1 MARYFAHVRTA
12 TDLIPDGEGFELEN
26 LGKVHVNVAR
36 IAADLVA
43 SDPRAKD
50 WTFEITDELNRIV
63 LTLPLRDCLQGENPN
78 ASASPLNTGKL

>member
-12 TDLIPDGEGFELEN
+12 TDLIPDGDGFELEN
-26 LGKVHVNVAR
+26 LGKVHVNAAR

-43 SDPRAKD
+43 NDPSAKD

-78 ASASPLNTGKL
+78 APPPPTST